1 MSVLDFSNMF
11 KGNSGKETDLNA
23 LLFDDE
29 EPTHTLTSDVPTDVS
44 QHSMDWIYRELE
56 LLNIVTPGSDG
67 AEGRM
72 TAEVLKIMALL
83 LKERLHWKSQSRQLT
98 EAFNSNSNKMDLL
111 LREKEMSKNQIQAL
125 NQVLFSLTN

>member
-23 LLFDDE
+23 LLFDDV

-56 LLNIVTPGSDG
+56 LLNIVTPVSLYKGVCRVGS
-67 AEGRM
+67 
-72 TAEVLKIMALL
+72 
-83 LKERLHWKSQSRQLT
+83 SQKLVRVET
-98 EAFNSNSNKMDLL
+98 V
-111 LREKEMSKNQIQAL
+111 
-125 NQVLFSLTN
+125 NQV